1 MSDLLIGFGALGLS
15 LFLILLRFPIGL
27 AIGGT
32 SLAGIYLTVGLRP
45 MLSVLKTAP
54 FEFIASWE
62 LSAIPLFLF
71 MGAIAYS
78 AGMTQSLFEAARLWL
93 ARLPGGLAVATN
105 FACAGFSAASGN
117 SLATTIAMGRIAI
130 PEMRKYNYDVSLATG
145 VVAASGTL
153 GALIPPSILLVIFGI
168 FAEQSIPKL
177 FIAGI
182 VPALLTA
189 VVYAGMIVLR
199 CWLNPELAPRPP
211 QQDLNGDRWKVLAK
225 TWPLMV
231 LVLAVIGSIYTGFAT
246 ATEAGAIGVV
256 ASMLIA
262 AVNRRLTKTVLR
274 ESLRHSVHAT
284 ASVFFIAI
292 GAVLMTRLMA
302 YSGVPV
308 FLADLMNGL
317 HLGHVGL
324 VLATAALYLVLGCL
338 IDPLGMVLLTLPV
351 LLPMFHAAG
360 IDMIWFGILVVKFI
374 EIGLITPPVGLNV
387 FAVRALV
394 PDVPITTVFKGTLW
408 FLVCEIIVV
417 ALLIAF
423 PGIATFLIR

>member
-1 MSDLLIGFGALGLS
+1 MSDLVIGFGSLGMS
-15 LFLILLRFPIGL
+15 LVLILLRFPIGL

-32 SLAGIYLTVGLRP
+32 SLIGIYLTVGLRP
-45 MLSVLKTAP
+45 TLSILKVAP

-78 AGMTQSLFEAARLWL
+78 AGMTQSLFEAARIWL

-130 PEMRKYNYDVSLATG
+130 PEMRKYNYDLSLATG

-199 CWLNPELAPRPP
+199 CWLNPALAPRPP
-211 QQDLNGDRWKVLAK
+211 KEDITGDRWKVLAS
-225 TWPLMV
+225 TWPLLM
-231 LVLAVIGSIYTGFAT
+231 LVLAVVGSIYTGFAT

-256 ASMLIA
+256 ASMMIA
-262 AVNRRLTKTVLR
+262 AVNRKLTLKVLSD
-274 ESLRHSVHAT
+274 SLRHSVHAT

-302 YSGVPV
+302 YSGVPM
-308 FLADLMNGL
+308 FLADLMTEMQ
-317 HLGHVGL
+317 LGPIGL
-324 VLATAALYLVLGCL
+324 VLATAVLYLILGCL

-351 LLPMFHAAG
+351 LLPMFQAAG

-394 PDVPITTVFKGTLW
+394 PDVPITTVFKGTMW
-408 FLVCEIIVV
+408 FLVCELIVV
-417 ALLIAF
+417 ALLIMF
-423 PGIATFLIR
+423 PGIVTFLVR